1 MQIVEEKSLNFDNTI
16 VIKRGKMT
24 GDTEGWLMS
33 DSGSF
38 GVKRDLITGY
48 TYQFDNCYVI
58 KSITKD
64 KSFFDPGDSGSA
76 VFVKED
82 GKLKPLG
89 IAFAFSAD
97 GETYACRID
106 QIVQAFNL
114 SILDEE
120 EDMETSEKL
129 YSYHFK
135 EEENDMDTLPEL
147 DSYRLMG
154 NEAEI
159 GNESVIYERGEFI

>member
-16 VIKRGKMT
+16 VIKRGKVT

-33 DSGSF
+33 DSGSV
-38 GVKRDLITGY
+38 GVKRDLTTGY
-48 TYQFDNCYVI
+48 TYQFDNCYLI
-58 KSITKD
+58 KSTTKD
-64 KSFFDPGDSGSA
+64 KSFFCKGDSGSA

-89 IAFAFSAD
+89 IAFAFSAN

-106 QIVQAFNL
+106 KIVQAFNL
-114 SILDEE
+114 SILEEE
-120 EDMETSEKL
+120 EDMETSDEL

-135 EEENDMDTLPEL
+135 EDEEDNDMKTLPQ
-147 DSYRLMG
+147 
-154 NEAEI
+154 
-159 GNESVIYERGEFI
+159 